1 MAIRIPRLL
10 GDRLRKP
17 REGKPLHRCLRR
29 RLQQDPAPQIA
40 RRPDAGGKAQE
51 RRLNGRSAFA
61 ESGRRHGS
69 RPAPEKIIYEK
80 APQGCCGTKR
90 ADPKTGADSGEC
102 GKRGQSMLRTP
113 NQKTAPEG
121 IVHRLSTLSALPT
134 NATQTNAPK
143 VPKHRPPQKNKPT
156 KSYKPSPDADESD
169 PEVSQKCR
177 TRTQF

>member
-1 MAIRIPRLL
+1 MRR
-10 GDRLRKP
+10 P
-17 REGKPLHRCLRR
+17 REGKPLHRRLRR

-102 GKRGQSMLRTP
+102 GKRGQSMLRTS
-113 NQKTAPEG
+113 NQKQRPKG
-121 IVHRLSTLSALPT
+121 LSTGFPRSPRSQR
-134 NATQTNAPK
+134 TQRRQTPRKDQNTDRRK
-143 VPKHRPPQKNKPT
+143 KNKPT
-156 KSYKPSPDADESD
+156 KSYKPSPDADESG
-169 PEVSQKCR
+169 PEASQKCR